1 MLIIFNSKHRIC
13 LVEPDDDQ
21 YASLVSQYEP
31 KSTVVN
37 QSCLKTLPDNQLLAI
52 YNNAYPNYTV
62 EFIKSKR
69 LMIKAIDRFV
79 WNNRAK
85 LSPKKEKSNGKS
97 GHKPKRKM

>member
-37 QSCLKTLPDNQLLAI
+37 QSCLKTLPDNILLSI
-52 YNNAYPNYTV
+52 YNNAYPNYAV

-69 LMIKAIDRFV
+69 LVIKAIVRFV
-79 WNNRAK
+79 WNNSAK
-85 LSPKKEKSNGKS
+85 LSPKKKEKSNGKS
-97 GHKPKRKM
+97 GKPKRKM

>member
-21 YASLVSQYEP
+21 YAILVSQYEP

-37 QSCLKTLPDNQLLAI
+37 QSCLKSLPDNILLSM
-52 YNNAYPNYTV
+52 YNHAYPNYTV

-69 LMIKAIDRFV
+69 LMIKAIDRFI
-79 WNNRAK
+79 WNNAK
-85 LSPKKEKSNGKS
+85 LSPKKKEKQNGKS
-97 GHKPKRKM
+97 GPKKRKM

>member
-31 KSTVVN
+31 KSTVIN
-37 QSCLKTLPDNQLLAI
+37 LNCLKTLPDNKLLAI

-62 EFIKSKR
+62 EIIKSKR